1 LSVNVK
7 KEVLKLLKEDEEFRY
22 AVAGFLGLETI
33 LNELRSLREDFN
45 KYVML
50 EERRWEENSRR
61 WEENSKRWEEN
72 WRRWEESSRRWEE
85 NSKRWEEN
93 NRRWEEAYKR
103 FEAIEN
109 ELKRLREDFNRAFES
124 FSRRLDALGA
134 RWGVIAEESFREGMR
149 AVVQRILG
157 VARVDKWVYYDAEGE
172 VYGKPS
178 IVEVD
183 IIIKDDT
190 HILVEVKPSISRGD
204 VAEFLRISKLYERV
218 CRVKPKLVIISPY
231 VDVRAYELAKDLGIE
246 VYTQVS

>member
-1 LSVNVK
+1 MSVNVK

-61 WEENSKRWEEN
+61 WEENSKRWEE
-72 WRRWEESSRRWEE
+72 SSRRWEE

-103 FEAIEN
+103 FEVIEN

-149 AVVQRILG
+149 AVVQKILG

-231 VDVRAYELAKDLGIE
+231 IDLRAYELAKELGIE